1 VSARLLVALACAAL
15 LVAAQGRRAAA
26 DDSAAERAEG
36 RRRFEQAEQHF
47 RKGEYQVALELYEAG
62 YRLTRL
68 PGFLINM
75 AHCYRLAG
83 DLRKARATYRKF
95 LLVEPTSPH
104 KAEIEEIMRGLDR
117 ALAREP
123 DPTPPPEPRKP
134 RIPSPR
140 WWLWSALAASVVGT
154 AVASSAANSALAD
167 EDKRQ

>member
-1 VSARLLVALACAAL
+1 VSGRLLVALACAAL
-15 LVAAQGRRAAA
+15 LVAGARRAQA
-26 DDSAAERAEG
+26 DDSALRAEG

-47 RKGEYQVALELYEAG
+47 RKGEYQTALELYEAG

-68 PGFLINM
+68 PGFLINI

-104 KAEIEEIMRGLDR
+104 KAEIEEIIRGLDR

-123 DPTPPPEPRKP
+123 DPAAAPEPRKP
-134 RIPSPR
+134 RVPSPR

-154 AVASSAANSALAD
+154 AVASTAANSALAD
-167 EDKRQ
+167 DDKRQ